1 MKINGI
7 GYTFKQGFKNIYKNK
22 MFSLASVGTMSACI
36 FLFGIF
42 FAVAMNFS
50 NMVTE
55 VESSVAVTVFFDE
68 DLSEEEIHNIG
79 NKIEKRSEV
88 ANINYV
94 SAEAAWQQFKDKYFG
109 SKQELAAVFE
119 DDNPLANSANYQV
132 YLNDV
137 AQQEEVVDYIYS
149 IDGVRE
155 VKSSEVVATTLS
167 SFNALIGYVT
177 VAIIVILMAVSIFL
191 ISNTVTIGIAVR
203 KEEIAIMKLMG
214 ATDLFVKAPFIVE
227 GVTIGLVGSVIPLVV
242 LHYFYNSVVS
252 YMDGRIAGLGNW
264 LQFIAVSEVFDK
276 LIPISLCLG
285 VGIGFL
291 GSFVTIR
298 KHLRV

>member
-42 FAVAMNFS
+42 FAVVMNFKNIVS
-50 NMVTE
+50 E
-55 VESSVAVTVFFDE
+55 VESSVAITVFFDE
-68 DLSEEEIHNIG
+68 ELSEEEIHNIG

-88 ANINYV
+88 ADTHYV
-94 SAEAAWQQFKDKYFG
+94 SAEAAWEQFKEEYFG

-137 AQQEEVVDYIYS
+137 SQQEELVNFIYS

-155 VKSSEVVATTLS
+155 VKSSDVVATTLS
-167 SFNALIGYVT
+167 SFNVLIGYVT

-214 ATDLFVKAPFIVE
+214 ATDIFVKAPFIVE
-227 GVTIGLVGSVIPLVV
+227 GVTIGLVGSAIPLVV
-242 LHYFYNSVVS
+242 LYYFYNTVVN
-252 YMDGRIAGLGNW
+252 YMDDRIAGLGNW
-264 LQFIAVSEVFDK
+264 LQFIAVSDVFEK
-276 LIPISLCLG
+276 LIPVSLCLG
-285 VGIGFL
+285 VGIGFI
-291 GSFVTIR
+291 GSFVTIK